1 MCGLSLG
8 FWGLNLLS
16 KSSGEQ
22 DSAGVGCSEASMGL
36 IGTLSMLLF
45 PLCFF
50 LLPQLCSTQLSGS
63 SLDSLLQ
70 DYAYR
75 GLVSPRTGAVY
86 DGNVPSNLTGIKVS
100 AVRFRSGSLRA
111 RGVIY
116 KEFEIPVGFIARP
129 YVERL
134 VLVYQNL
141 GNWSMKYYPL
151 HGYAYLTP
159 VIGLLAYNA
168 SNLSAKNLSELNI
181 MVSGKPISIRFSDIK
196 SIPSGF
202 APKCVS
208 FDLQGSVNF
217 SNVSSENRCTT
228 FQQGH
233 FAIVI
238 ESPLPVTPLPPSN
251 DKGKMSSKTI
261 WIIVGT
267 VGGGLA
273 VLVLLGFLVA
283 WLHKYKRQKK
293 MQHMEMAAEVGEV
306 LKMTTVGS
314 TKAPAASVTRT
325 QPTLESQYAL

>member
-1 MCGLSLG
+1 
-8 FWGLNLLS
+8 
-16 KSSGEQ
+16 
-22 DSAGVGCSEASMGL
+22 
-36 IGTLSMLLF
+36 MLLF
-45 PLCFF
+45 PMWFF
-50 LLPQLCSTQLSGS
+50 LLPQLCSTS
-63 SLDSLLQ
+63 SLTATRALDSVLQ

-75 GLVSPRTGAVY
+75 ALVNPRTGDVY

-100 AVRFRSGSLRA
+100 ALRLRSGSLRA

-141 GNWSMKYYPL
+141 GNWSVKYYPL
-151 HGYAYLTP
+151 NGYTYLTP
-159 VIGLLAYNA
+159 VFGLLAYDA

-196 SIPSGF
+196 SIPGGF
-202 APKCVS
+202 AAKCVS
-208 FDLQGSVNF
+208 FDLQGSVSF

-233 FAIVI
+233 FAIVV
-238 ESPLPVTPLPPSN
+238 ESVSLPPLPVTPLPPSN
-251 DKGKMSSKTI
+251 GKGKKSSKTI

-267 VGGGLA
+267 VVGGLA
-273 VLVLLGFLVA
+273 LLVLLGFLVA

-293 MQHMEMAAEVGEV
+293 MQHMEMASEVGEV
-306 LKMTTVGS
+306 LKMTKVGS

-325 QPTLESQYAL
+325 QPTLETQYAP